1 MIVYCFG
8 RLIALIYGIEWPPG
22 PYSIH
27 CLALASFASLPFEI
41 VFLMMKIYEIAGKK
55 KGNR

>member
-1 MIVYCFG
+1 MYCLG

-22 PYSIH
+22 PYAIH

-41 VFLMMKIYEIAGKK
+41 VFLIMLIYEIAGKK